1 MKKNFVRTVLISVIA
16 SLISFGLKAQN
27 DPVLITV
34 AGEKVTKSEFMNVY
48 QKNNVKKEVLD
59 KKSLEEYLDL
69 YVNFKLKVKEAESKG
84 MDTVS
89 SFVTELAGYRKQL
102 AQPYLIDKEVND
114 KLLLEAYNRMQWD
127 IRASHILIKLSKDA
141 LPKDTLI
148 AYNKI
153 MDIRNKIMKGSA
165 FDQMAKEYSDD
176 VSARDQVSQ
185 KSGST
190 VAGNGGDLGYF
201 TALDL
206 VYPFETMA
214 YNTKV
219 GEVSMPVRTDYG
231 YHLVKV
237 TDRKPAM
244 GKVQAAH
251 ILVAIPADSAGTA
264 NADKYKAKIDEIYGK
279 ILKGESFEDLAKTYS
294 DDKASASKGGVI
306 PWFGVSR
313 MVPEFIAAIADMKAI
328 GEVSKPVKTM
338 YGWHIVKLIA
348 RKPVDSLENIK
359 SELKSKISKDSRAL
373 ISKDIMVEK
382 LKKEYGY
389 KEDAKTIK
397 DFYPIVNDS
406 IFKGKWNIA
415 KAAKL
420 KKSMFTLAEKSYT
433 QQDFAKYLDE
443 NQLSR
448 TNEDSTVYLA
458 SMFKK
463 FVEKSVMDYEDS
475 RLETKYPDFKALMK
489 EYRDGILLFELTDN
503 MVWSKAVKDTIG
515 LQAFYEKNKSNYLWE
530 QRVNADVFTCAN
542 PKVAKI
548 VRKMLLSGKYTD
560 EMILKKA
567 NNTSQ
572 LNLSVYNGKYAKK
585 DNALIDSIP
594 WKAGLS
600 ADIYQNNSVI
610 MVRINKIIDKE
621 PKTLSE
627 ARGLITS
634 DYQAFLEK
642 EWIAQLKMKY
652 PVVIDKDVF
661 STIK

>member
-1 MKKNFVRTVLISVIA
+1 MKKNFVCTLLIAVFIA
-16 SLISFGLKAQN
+16 VVPLGIRAQD

-34 AGEKVTKSEFMNVY
+34 AGEKVTKSEFLSVY

-89 SFVTELAGYRKQL
+89 SFITELAGYRKQL

-114 KLLLEAYNRMQWD
+114 KLLLEAYDRMQWD
-127 IRASHILIKLSKDA
+127 IRASHILIKVSKDA

-148 AYNKI
+148 AYNKTI
-153 MDIRNKIMKGSA
+153 EFRNKIMKGSA
-165 FDQMAKEYSDD
+165 FDQIAKEYSDD
-176 VSARDQVSQ
+176 ISARDQVSQ
-185 KSGST
+185 KTGNN

-251 ILVAIPADSAGTA
+251 ILVTVPSDSAGIA
-264 NADKYKAKIDEIYGK
+264 NADLYKAKIEEIYAK
-279 ILKGESFEDLAKTYS
+279 VLKGESFDDLAKTYS

-328 GEVSKPVKTM
+328 GEISKPVKTM

-348 RKPVDSLENIK
+348 RKPIDTLDNIK

-382 LKKEYGY
+382 LKKEYGF
-389 KEDAKTIK
+389 KEDLKTIN
-397 DFYPIVNDS
+397 DFYKVVNDS
-406 IFKGKWNIA
+406 IFMGKWNVA
-415 KAAKL
+415 KASKL
-420 KKSMFTLAEKSYT
+420 NKTMFTLADKIYT
-433 QQDFAKYLDE
+433 QQNFAKYIDE

-448 TNEDSTVYLA
+448 TKEDSTVYLA
-458 SMFKK
+458 SMYKK
-463 FVEKSVMDYEDS
+463 FVEKSVMDYEDT

-503 MVWSKAVKDTIG
+503 MVWSKAVKDTTG
-515 LQAFYEKNKSNYLWE
+515 LQVYYEKNKDNYLWG

-542 PKVAKI
+542 PKIAKT
-548 VRKMLLSGKYTD
+548 VRKMILSGKYTD

-567 NNTSQ
+567 NSTSQ
-572 LNLSVYNGKYAKK
+572 LNLSFYNGKYAKK

-594 WKAGLS
+594 WVVGLS
-600 ADIYQNNSVI
+600 GDIFQNNSVV

-634 DYQAFLEK
+634 DYQAYLEK
-642 EWIAQLKMKY
+642 EWIAELKKKY